1 MNMLNGAFMQKQS
14 SSFAEKAMAQGSDL
28 NGWVDAAI
36 ETAYSR
42 RSEATERERAVSR
55 VRTLQTKFNL
65 TQQQAF
71 REYCLVLLN
80 SNEFLYLD

>member
-1 MNMLNGAFMQKQS
+1 
-14 SSFAEKAMAQGSDL
+14 L